1 MPELTQ
7 PTQEAGTKVQCL
19 QKRKGGT
26 QVTFGHHAAT
36 QTTYHFLPISNE
48 PNAPHVAIVGDE
60 EHLAALLAIPEGYRL
75 YRGDNTPV
83 TAIPKPSEEAPAIAF
98 KNRFDDLLSIDFN
111 NIENDEIKKWSEQ
124 VLKVKA
130 TQAKEIKARADDMG
144 IDLSDNPPI
153 ITILRRIGLDM
164 QKAERE
170 ASAQAAN

>member
-1 MPELTQ
+1 MPIGNDEN
-7 PTQEAGTKVQCL
+7 
-19 QKRKGGT
+19 
-26 QVTFGHHAAT
+26 
-36 QTTYHFLPISNE
+36 S
-48 PNAPHVAIVGDE
+48 PHVAIVNDE

-75 YRGDNTPV
+75 YLGDNAPI

-130 TQAKEIKARADDMG
+130 THAKEIKARADDMG
-144 IDLSDNPPI
+144 IELSDNPPI

>member
-1 MPELTQ
+1 MK
-7 PTQEAGTKVQCL
+7 AC
-19 QKRKGGT
+19 
-26 QVTFGHHAAT
+26 
-36 QTTYHFLPISNE
+36 SNF
-48 PNAPHVAIVGDE
+48 IFCR
-60 EHLAALLAIPEGYRL
+60 LASSAEQS
-75 YRGDNTPV
+75 
-83 TAIPKPSEEAPAIAF
+83 PSEEAPAIAF

-111 NIENDEIKKWSEQ
+111 NLDNDEVKKWSEQ

-164 QKAERE
+164 QQAERE

>member
-26 QVTFGHHAAT
+26 RVSFGHHAAT
-36 QTTYHFLPISNE
+36 QTTYHFLPIGNDENS
-48 PNAPHVAIVGDE
+48 PHVAIVNDE

-98 KNRFDDLLSIDFN
+98 K
-111 NIENDEIKKWSEQ
+111 KT
-124 VLKVKA
+124 VLM
-130 TQAKEIKARADDMG
+130 IYCRL
-144 IDLSDNPPI
+144 IL
-153 ITILRRIGLDM
+153 TILTMMKLRNGRSRCL
-164 QKAERE
+164 R
-170 ASAQAAN
+170 

>member
-7 PTQEAGTKVQCL
+7 PAQEAGTKVQCL
-19 QKRKGGT
+19 LKRKGGT
-26 QVTFGHHAAT
+26 RVSFGHHAAT
-36 QTTYHFLPISNE
+36 QTTYHFLPIGNDENS
-48 PNAPHVAIVGDE
+48 PHVAIVNDE

-111 NIENDEIKKWSEQ
+111 NLDNDEVKKWSEQ
-124 VLKVKA
+124 VLKVKS
-130 TQAKEIKARADDMG
+130 TNTSGIRSRA
-144 IDLSDNPPI
+144 IDYDIDQSDNPTNI
-153 ITILRRIGLDM
+153 ELLRRIGKQM